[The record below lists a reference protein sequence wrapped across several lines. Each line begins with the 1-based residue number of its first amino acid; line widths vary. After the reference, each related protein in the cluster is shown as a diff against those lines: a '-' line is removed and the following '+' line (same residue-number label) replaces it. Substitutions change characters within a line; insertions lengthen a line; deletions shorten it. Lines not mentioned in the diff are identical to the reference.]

1 MKVFK
6 PYVNGK
12 FITTNNSLIVTEKYT
27 NQHFAK
33 TYLCDKSI
41 LNKTITFT
49 NKIKTKC
56 KDLTPKQKHTALT
69 LIYKTLEQQKNYFAE
84 LISKESAKPLM
95 YALAEVERSIVTF
108 KIASDEVY
116 NLPKESLN
124 FDVLPNGKGK
134 KGTVKY
140 FPIGVVAGISP
151 FNFPLNLAVH
161 KIAPAIA
168 SGCPIILKPASTTP
182 LSILALAKIIAKTK
196 LPKGM
201 VNILPMNREVGN
213 CLVTN
218 DKINLISFTGSPEVG
233 WAIKNNCGKKKIVL
247 ELGGNAATIISKN
260 CKPNLIIDKCIMGA
274 FAYSGQICIHAQRFY
289 VHNKHYNLF
298 LKLMKEKTEKLISGN
313 PISTKTQVSVMID
326 EQNAIR
332 AEKWTNKAIKQGAKL
347 ICGGKRNENYF
358 EPTILTNT
366 NKTMLVN
373 AEEVFAPIICVEKY
387 SGKIENAI
395 TKVNDS
401 KFGLQCG
408 VFTSNKIELN
418 KCFDLVEV
426 GGIIHNHVPT
436 LRFDNMPYG
445 GIKESGLGREGIKY
459 AIQDMLEP
467 KVLVY

>member
-1 MKVFK
+1 MKIFK
-6 PYVNGK
+6 PYANGK
-12 FITTNNSLIVTEKYT
+12 FIKSSKILYVTEKYT
-27 NQHFAK
+27 GLNFAS
-33 TYLCDKSI
+33 TFLCDQAVLNDVIIHTNSI
-41 LNKTITFT
+41 KL
-49 NKIKTKC
+49 KC
-56 KDLTPKQKHTALT
+56 KQLTLQQKHKALTFIYKSLEKQKH
-69 LIYKTLEQQKNYFAE
+69 YFAE
-84 LISKESAKPLM
+84 LICKESAKPLI
-95 YALAEVERSIVTF
+95 YAMAEVERSILTF
-108 KIASDEVY
+108 KIASQEVY
-116 NLPKESLN
+116 NIPTENLQ
-124 FDVLPNGKGK
+124 FDNLPNGKGK
-134 KGTVKY
+134 KGIVKY

-168 SGCPIILKPASTTP
+168 AGCPIILKPASATP
-182 LSILALAKIIAKTK
+182 LSILALAKIISKTK

-201 VNILPMNREVGN
+201 VNILPMNRDVGN
-213 CLVTN
+213 FLVTHE
-218 DKINLISFTGSPEVG
+218 KINLISFTGSPEVG
-233 WAIKNNCGKKKIVL
+233 WAIKNNSGKKKIVL
-247 ELGGNAATIISKN
+247 ELGGNAATIISEN
-260 CKPNLIIDKCIMGA
+260 CNSNLIIDKCIMGA

-289 VHNKHYNLF
+289 VHKKQYDLF

-313 PISTKTQVSVMID
+313 PLSIKTQISVMID
-326 EQNAIR
+326 EQNTIR
-332 AEKWTNKAIKQGAKL
+332 AENWTNKAIKQGAKL